1 MRRILARLAVLLALV
16 GALAGALAVYDR
28 PPVAPG
34 AWLAAA
40 GLEARHETV
49 DGHRLRYVRAGSGPA
64 VVLVHGFA
72 SSLYTWKDVIPALAA
87 GHDVVALD
95 LPGFGQSDQPADLS
109 FEDFPRAVLGLMDRL
124 GIERGRPRRQQHGR
138 GDRRDRRRGEAG
150 AGGRPGAD
158 RRRGLQ
164 PRTVGAAAHGELRD
178 VRGRLAPRPP
188 AGQAPRGGGVLAPGV
203 PRRLSRHA
211 RAPLGVPRGRQ
222 PPGHLPRHPLARRLV
237 RGPAGG
243 RRAVAAPHPGPDA
256 RPLGRRRPLDPDRP
270 RRPVRGRHPRR
281 AQGRHPGLRPRAAG
295 GEAGRGRPPAARVP
309 GRGGGPAVSRLLLR
323 PAESARRTATGGALR
338 AGRG

>member
-1 MRRILARLAVLLALV
+1 MLLALV
-16 GALAGALAVYDR
+16 GALVGALAVYDR

-34 AWLAAA
+34 TWLAAA

-64 VVLVHGFA
+64 VVLVHGFG

-124 GIERGRPRRQQHGR
+124 GIAKAAARRQQHGR

-150 AGGRPGAD
+150 AGGRPGPD

-164 PRTVGAAAHGELRD
+164 PRAVGAAAHGELRD
-178 VRGRLAPRPP
+178 VPGRLAPRPP
-188 AGQAPRGGGVLAPGV
+188 AGQAPRGGGVVAPGV
-203 PRRLSRHA
+203 PRPLARHA

-222 PPGHLPRHPLARRLV
+222 RARAPSPPSARSAPR
-237 RGPAGG
+237 RGTG
-243 RRAVAAPHPGPDA
+243 RRSSRSRCPAS
-256 RPLGRRRPLDPDRP
+256 RP
-270 RRPVRGRHPRR
+270 RRSCSGATTTAGSRSPTPTGSWPPSPAR
-281 AQGRHPGLRPRAAG
+281 ARSSSR
-295 GEAGRGRPPAARVP
+295 PAATCRRRRSRRKSP
-309 GRGGGPAVSRLLLR
+309 ACCSRSWRTGPAL
-323 PAESARRTATGGALR
+323 AAQ
-338 AGRG
+338 

>member
-1 MRRILARLAVLLALV
+1 MRRIVTRLAVLLALV

-34 AWLAAA
+34 TWLAAA

-64 VVLVHGFA
+64 VVLVHGFG

-124 GIERGRPRRQQHGR
+124 GIGRAAARRQQHGR

-178 VRGRLAPRPP
+178 VPRRLAPRPP
-188 AGQAPRGGGVLAPGV
+188 ARQAPRGGGLAAPGL
-203 PRRLSRHA
+203 PRRLARHA
-211 RAPLGVPRGRQ
+211 RAPLGVPRRRQ
-222 PPGHLPRHPLARRLV
+222 PPGHLPRDPLARRLV

-243 RRAVAAPHPGPDA
+243 RRAVAAPHPGA
-256 RPLGRRRPLDPDRP
+256 RRSSCGATTTAGSRSPTPTGSWPPSPARGRSSSRPAATCRRRRSRKKSPACCSRSWT
-270 RRPVRGRHPRR
+270 RR
-281 AQGRHPGLRPRAAG
+281 
-295 GEAGRGRPPAARVP
+295 
-309 GRGGGPAVSRLLLR
+309 GPAVQR
-323 PAESARRTATGGALR
+323 PRSGPLSGAPEATGGALR
-338 AGRG
+338 AGPC